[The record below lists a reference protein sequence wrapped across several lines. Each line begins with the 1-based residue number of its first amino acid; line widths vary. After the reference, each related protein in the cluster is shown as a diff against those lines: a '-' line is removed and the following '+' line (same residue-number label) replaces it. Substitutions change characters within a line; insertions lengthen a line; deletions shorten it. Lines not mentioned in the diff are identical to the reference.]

1 MRYSLLSRYVSTDP
15 LGRFTLPV
23 TWVIRVLT
31 GAVFIFSGFV
41 KAVDP
46 WGTLYKMEDYLAA
59 MGLHLWPNLVVVG
72 AFVLCA
78 IEFLLGI
85 FLLFGCFR
93 RGSAIASLV
102 LMCFMLPLTLWIA
115 CFDPVDDCGCFGDA
129 VILSN
134 WATFWK
140 NVLLTAFVLW
150 LVVYNRRCKALITP
164 ALQWIAFVVTSL
176 FIVAIELVGF
186 EYQPLLDFRP
196 YEVGTSLTGEMQ
208 EDSDEPE
215 YVFVY
220 SKDGVEKEFAMDSLP
235 DESEGWEFVDRKM
248 VGEAPQEDDADGFH
262 VWEGDEDVTEEVLYP
277 DRKRLLLLM
286 PDLGAVTIATT
297 WKINSLHDWA
307 SSQDIDMV
315 AAVAG
320 SQEAIAN
327 WEDLSMPEYPIYTA
341 DDTAI
346 KELVRGNPALVYTED
361 GIIKWKRTLK
371 ALDVDD
377 FLAPEISH
385 DPMSF
390 AVDNHRILRN
400 SIFLYL
406 AVMLVLVAFTLL
418 LPKLPSLFKLRFPR
432 LHRLSVRH
440 HNEEN

>member
-15 LGRFTLPV
+15 LGRFTSPV
-23 TWVIRVLT
+23 TWVIRVIT

-102 LMCFMLPLTLWIA
+102 FMCFMLPLTLWIA

-196 YEVGTSLTGEMQ
+196 YEVGTPLTGEMQ

-220 SKDGVEKEFAMDSLP
+220 SKAGVQKELAMDSLP

-248 VGEAPQEDDADGFH
+248 VGEAPQEADADGFH

-307 SSQDIDMV
+307 SSQNIDMV